1 MAPPATTGRR
11 AWIGLAVLALPT
23 LLLSLDMSVL
33 YLALPAL
40 SADLGLGPTAQLWA
54 MDVYGF
60 MIAGFLV
67 TMGTL
72 GDRIGRRRLLLIGA
86 AAFGVASVIAAF
98 SNGPAM
104 LIASRALLGVAGA
117 TLMPSTLGLIR
128 TMFPDPRARGTA
140 IAIWMSCFMGGM
152 TIGPLIGG
160 VLLEAFWWG
169 AAFLMG
175 VPVMALLLVL
185 GPVLLP
191 ESRDTGAGRLD
202 LVSVALSLGAVL
214 SVVHGLKSLAADG
227 AGAGALTSLAVG
239 LVVGA
244 LFVRRQLRLDD
255 PLLDLRLFRHRA
267 PAGVLAIG
275 LGGGVV
281 MAGTF
286 LLLTLYLQLV
296 AGLSVLTVGLVL
308 APLQAAM
315 VVASLLAPRLA
326 QSIRPAR
333 VMAGGLLIG
342 AVGLAVVGLL
352 GAGEGGGTVV
362 LLGGFLL
369 ASVGIALPTA
379 LGTDLLVGS
388 VPEEKAGSAGALSE
402 TSGELGIALGVATL
416 GSLATAVYR
425 DDLVVPPGTPAP
437 LATPPARASPRR
449 SPRARPPSCSTRW
462 GRRSPPAS
470 GGPPPAGRWC
480 SPVWRGSP
488 WSRSVRCRSPRRRR
502 SSPRP
507 VRGPPRP
514 GKPPSSRRRPERG
527 AVGSAAYGA
536 PHAGHRVAAE
546 RHRPEPVPVS
556 PAARGLRRG
565 RPVLRGVRAGD
576 RGLRALGDL
585 HGRAGRGARGGRGDA
600 ADEGAAAGRSAPG
613 SGALSRAD
621 QPDGP
626 AEATVSHRRDRA
638 SRWTQELVDI
648 DGVLRHQL
656 LFELACPAVHPGQG
670 LPSVVGE
677 PEQLA
682 PPVRRRLR
690 ARDES
695 AVLEPPAHVRHGG
708 AVERD
713 GVGQ

>member
-104 LIASRALLGVAGA
+104 LIATRALLGVAGA

-214 SVVHGLKSLAADG
+214 AVVHGLKSLAATG
-227 AGAGALTSLAVG
+227 PELGALTSLVVG
-239 LVVGA
+239 LGVGA
-244 LFVRRQLRLDD
+244 LFVRRQLRLAD

-296 AGLSVLTVGLVL
+296 ADLSVLTVGLVL

-352 GAGEGGGTVV
+352 GAGEGGGTLV

-437 LATPPARASPRR
+437 LAEAARTGITEAIAAGPTPELFDAVATAFTAGLGWAATGGALVFAGLAGLALVAFRQVPVTAAPEVEAEKTQEAQKTQEAREA
-449 SPRARPPSCSTRW
+449 
-462 GRRSPPAS
+462 
-470 GGPPPAGRWC
+470 
-480 SPVWRGSP
+480 
-488 WSRSVRCRSPRRRR
+488 
-502 SSPRP
+502 
-507 VRGPPRP
+507 
-514 GKPPSSRRRPERG
+514 PEL
-527 AVGSAAYGA
+527 ASAA
-536 PHAGHRVAAE
+536 
-546 RHRPEPVPVS
+546 
-556 PAARGLRRG
+556 
-565 RPVLRGVRAGD
+565 
-576 RGLRALGDL
+576 
-585 HGRAGRGARGGRGDA
+585 
-600 ADEGAAAGRSAPG
+600 
-613 SGALSRAD
+613 
-621 QPDGP
+621 
-626 AEATVSHRRDRA
+626 
-638 SRWTQELVDI
+638 
-648 DGVLRHQL
+648 
-656 LFELACPAVHPGQG
+656 
-670 LPSVVGE
+670 
-677 PEQLA
+677 
-682 PPVRRRLR
+682 
-690 ARDES
+690 
-695 AVLEPPAHVRHGG
+695 
-708 AVERD
+708 
-713 GVGQ
+713 

>member
-1 MAPPATTGRR
+1 MTTTVTTGRR

-72 GDRIGRRRLLLIGA
+72 GDRIGRRRLLLIGG
-86 AAFGVASVIAAF
+86 AAFGVASVAAAF
-98 SNGPAM
+98 STSAAM
-104 LIASRALLGVAGA
+104 LIATRALLGIAGA

-140 IAIWMSCFMGGM
+140 ISIWMSCFMGGM
-152 TIGPLIGG
+152 TVGPLVGG

-175 VPVMALLLVL
+175 VPVMVLLLVL

-202 LVSVALSLGAVL
+202 LASVALSLGAVL
-214 SVVHGLKSLAADG
+214 PVVHGLKALAADG
-227 AGAGALTSLAVG
+227 LTVGGIVALTLG
-239 LVVGA
+239 LGIGV

-255 PLLDLRLFRHRA
+255 PLLDLGLFRHRA
-267 PAGVLAIG
+267 PAGALAIG

-286 LLLTLYLQLV
+286 LLLTLWLQLV

-326 QSIRPAR
+326 SSIRPAR
-333 VMAGGLLIG
+333 VMASGLVIG

-352 GAGEGGGTVV
+352 GAGAGGGTVV
-362 LLGGFLL
+362 LLAGFLL
-369 ASVGIALPTA
+369 ASVGIALPVA

-425 DDLVVPPGTPAP
+425 GSLVLPPGTPTP
-437 LATPPARASPRR
+437 LAEAARTGLTEA
-449 SPRARPPSCSTRW
+449 
-462 GRRSPPAS
+462 
-470 GGPPPAGRWC
+470 
-480 SPVWRGSP
+480 V
-488 WSRSVRCRSPRRRR
+488 
-502 SSPRP
+502 
-507 VRGPPRP
+507 
-514 GKPPSSRRRPERG
+514 
-527 AVGSAAYGA
+527 AVGPAPAVLDAVESAFT
-536 PHAGHRVAAE
+536 P
-546 RHRPEPVPVS
+546 
-556 PAARGLRRG
+556 GL
-565 RPVLRGVRAGD
+565 
-576 RGLRALGDL
+576 
-585 HGRAGRGARGGRGDA
+585 
-600 ADEGAAAGRSAPG
+600 GAAATA
-613 SGALSRAD
+613 GAVVFAALAALALVAFARVPPTAAG
-621 QPDGP
+621 PRHDG
-626 AEATVSHRRDRA
+626 ATTR
-638 SRWTQELVDI
+638 
-648 DGVLRHQL
+648 
-656 LFELACPAVHPGQG
+656 
-670 LPSVVGE
+670 
-677 PEQLA
+677 
-682 PPVRRRLR
+682 
-690 ARDES
+690 
-695 AVLEPPAHVRHGG
+695 AHVEEP
-708 AVERD
+708 APAPAAA
-713 GVGQ
+713 

>member
-1 MAPPATTGRR
+1 MAPPARTGRR

-86 AAFGVASVIAAF
+86 AAFGVASVAAAF
-98 SNGPAM
+98 SNGATM
-104 LIASRALLGVAGA
+104 LIVTRALLGIAGA

-140 IAIWMSCFMGGM
+140 ISIWMSCFMGGM
-152 TIGPLIGG
+152 TVGPLVGG

-175 VPVMALLLVL
+175 VPVMALLFVL
-185 GPVLLP
+185 APVLLP

-202 LVSVALSLGAVL
+202 LASVALSLGAL
-214 SVVHGLKSLAADG
+214 LPVVHGLKSLAATGPDLE
-227 AGAGALTSLAVG
+227 AIASLSLG

-267 PAGVLAIG
+267 SAGVLGIG

-286 LLLTLYLQLV
+286 LLLTLWLQLV

-308 APLQAAM
+308 VPLQAAM

-326 QSIRPAR
+326 RSIRPAR
-333 VMAGGLLIG
+333 VMAAGLLIG

-352 GAGEGGGTVV
+352 GAGAGGGTVV

-379 LGTDLLVGS
+379 LGTDLLIGS

-425 DDLVVPPGTPAP
+425 SDLVVPAGTPAP
-437 LATPPARASPRR
+437 LAEAARTGLTEAVT
-449 SPRARPPSCSTRW
+449 A
-462 GRRSPPAS
+462 
-470 GGPPPAGRWC
+470 GPPPELFDAVASAFTAGLGTAATGGALVFAGLAGLALYAFRGV
-480 SPVWRGSP
+480 PVTAA
-488 WSRSVRCRSPRRRR
+488 
-502 SSPRP
+502 
-507 VRGPPRP
+507 
-514 GKPPSSRRRPERG
+514 PE
-527 AVGSAAYGA
+527 VGSEAQEARELA
-536 PHAGHRVAAE
+536 
-546 RHRPEPVPVS
+546 
-556 PAARGLRRG
+556 PAA
-565 RPVLRGVRAGD
+565 
-576 RGLRALGDL
+576 
-585 HGRAGRGARGGRGDA
+585 
-600 ADEGAAAGRSAPG
+600 
-613 SGALSRAD
+613 
-621 QPDGP
+621 
-626 AEATVSHRRDRA
+626 
-638 SRWTQELVDI
+638 
-648 DGVLRHQL
+648 
-656 LFELACPAVHPGQG
+656 
-670 LPSVVGE
+670 
-677 PEQLA
+677 
-682 PPVRRRLR
+682 
-690 ARDES
+690 
-695 AVLEPPAHVRHGG
+695 
-708 AVERD
+708 
-713 GVGQ
+713 

>member
-214 SVVHGLKSLAADG
+214 AVVHGLKSLAATG
-227 AGAGALTSLAVG
+227 PEPGALASLVVG
-239 LVVGA
+239 LAVGA

-296 AGLSVLTVGLVL
+296 AGLSVLTVGDAARTGITEAIAAGPTPELLDAVGTAFTAGLGWAATGGALVFAGLAGLALVAFRQVPVTGSPEARSEAQEAPEL
-308 APLQAAM
+308 AP
-315 VVASLLAPRLA
+315 VA
-326 QSIRPAR
+326 
-333 VMAGGLLIG
+333 
-342 AVGLAVVGLL
+342 
-352 GAGEGGGTVV
+352 
-362 LLGGFLL
+362 
-369 ASVGIALPTA
+369 
-379 LGTDLLVGS
+379 
-388 VPEEKAGSAGALSE
+388 
-402 TSGELGIALGVATL
+402 
-416 GSLATAVYR
+416 
-425 DDLVVPPGTPAP
+425 
-437 LATPPARASPRR
+437 
-449 SPRARPPSCSTRW
+449 
-462 GRRSPPAS
+462 
-470 GGPPPAGRWC
+470 
-480 SPVWRGSP
+480 
-488 WSRSVRCRSPRRRR
+488 
-502 SSPRP
+502 
-507 VRGPPRP
+507 
-514 GKPPSSRRRPERG
+514 
-527 AVGSAAYGA
+527 
-536 PHAGHRVAAE
+536 
-546 RHRPEPVPVS
+546 
-556 PAARGLRRG
+556 
-565 RPVLRGVRAGD
+565 
-576 RGLRALGDL
+576 
-585 HGRAGRGARGGRGDA
+585 
-600 ADEGAAAGRSAPG
+600 
-613 SGALSRAD
+613 
-621 QPDGP
+621 
-626 AEATVSHRRDRA
+626 
-638 SRWTQELVDI
+638 
-648 DGVLRHQL
+648 
-656 LFELACPAVHPGQG
+656 
-670 LPSVVGE
+670 
-677 PEQLA
+677 
-682 PPVRRRLR
+682 
-690 ARDES
+690 
-695 AVLEPPAHVRHGG
+695 
-708 AVERD
+708 
-713 GVGQ
+713 

>member
-1 MAPPATTGRR
+1 MAPTVTTGRR

-72 GDRIGRRRLLLIGA
+72 GDRIGRRRLLLIGG
-86 AAFGVASVIAAF
+86 AAFGVASVAAAF
-98 SNGPAM
+98 STSATM
-104 LIASRALLGVAGA
+104 LIATRALLGVAGA

-140 IAIWMSCFMGGM
+140 ISIWMSCFMGGM
-152 TIGPLIGG
+152 TVGPLVGG

-175 VPVMALLLVL
+175 VPVMVLLLVL

-202 LVSVALSLGAVL
+202 LASVALSLGAVL
-214 SVVHGLKSLAADG
+214 PVVHGLKALAADG
-227 AGAGALTSLAVG
+227 LHLGGLVALTVG
-239 LVVGA
+239 LGVGV

-255 PLLDLRLFRHRA
+255 PLLDLGLFRHRA
-267 PAGVLAIG
+267 PAGALAVG

-286 LLLTLYLQLV
+286 LLLTLWLQLV

-326 QSIRPAR
+326 RSIRPAR
-333 VMAGGLLIG
+333 VMAAGLVIG
-342 AVGLAVVGLL
+342 AVGLLVVGLL
-352 GAGEGGGTVV
+352 GAGAGGGTVV

-369 ASVGIALPTA
+369 ASVGIALPAA

-425 DDLVVPPGTPAP
+425 GALVLPSGTPPPVAEVARTGLTEAVAAAP
-437 LATPPARASPRR
+437 APAVLDAARAAFTTGLGASATAGAVVFAGLAALALVAFARVPATGATPDATPDVEAGP
-449 SPRARPPSCSTRW
+449 TRTD
-462 GRRSPPAS
+462 AD
-470 GGPPPAGRWC
+470 
-480 SPVWRGSP
+480 
-488 WSRSVRCRSPRRRR
+488 
-502 SSPRP
+502 
-507 VRGPPRP
+507 
-514 GKPPSSRRRPERG
+514 
-527 AVGSAAYGA
+527 
-536 PHAGHRVAAE
+536 
-546 RHRPEPVPVS
+546 EPVPA
-556 PAARGLRRG
+556 PAA
-565 RPVLRGVRAGD
+565 A
-576 RGLRALGDL
+576 
-585 HGRAGRGARGGRGDA
+585 
-600 ADEGAAAGRSAPG
+600 
-613 SGALSRAD
+613 
-621 QPDGP
+621 
-626 AEATVSHRRDRA
+626 
-638 SRWTQELVDI
+638 
-648 DGVLRHQL
+648 
-656 LFELACPAVHPGQG
+656 
-670 LPSVVGE
+670 
-677 PEQLA
+677 
-682 PPVRRRLR
+682 
-690 ARDES
+690 
-695 AVLEPPAHVRHGG
+695 
-708 AVERD
+708 
-713 GVGQ
+713 